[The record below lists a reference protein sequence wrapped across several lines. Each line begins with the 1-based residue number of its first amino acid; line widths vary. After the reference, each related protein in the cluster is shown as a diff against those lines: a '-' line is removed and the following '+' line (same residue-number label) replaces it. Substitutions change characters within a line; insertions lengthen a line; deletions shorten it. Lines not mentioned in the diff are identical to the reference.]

1 MTDPVS
7 IVVRPWIGRVPVREM
22 PMARRCA
29 RFLAAGAF
37 VVAAVACGGPAGP
50 ADTGPSSAEPLSA
63 AERQLLGAWS
73 LTAIE
78 RRDAAG
84 EHLAEPIEDRLGYLI
99 YDASGYVGVTIMRPG
114 RPPYAEDG
122 PTADE
127 ALARFGGYDSR
138 FGRFAVDEAAGTVT
152 HHVEGSLNPNGVGD
166 HTRFYTLA
174 GDRLTLRPSPE
185 ADGSQTSV
193 TWTRQP
199 DLPASE
205 ITDTHR
211 RLFGAYR
218 IDSLSRNT
226 TDGYAVEVEQYENG
240 YLFYALSGH
249 MSVHLQRPGRAPFAG
264 DSPTAGE
271 ALRLTESYASGFGP
285 FSVREMAGCIT
296 CPGPRDQGY
305 VTHHRIGGA
314 DPRDAGT
321 DARRYYE
328 LSDTHLTLRPPVQ
341 TDDEGREVV
350 TAIRWERLPAR

>member
-1 MTDPVS
+1 
-7 IVVRPWIGRVPVREM
+7 M
-22 PMARRCA
+22 PLARRCV
-29 RFLAAGAF
+29 RLPAAGAF
-37 VVAAVACGGPAGP
+37 VAASIACGGSAGP
-50 ADTGPSSAEPLSA
+50 ADTDPSSAEPLSA

-84 EHLAEPIEDRLGYLI
+84 EPLTAPIEDRLGYLI

-127 ALARFGGYDSR
+127 ALAQFGGYGSR

-174 GDRLTLRPSPE
+174 GDRLALRPPPE
-185 ADGSQTSV
+185 ADGSQTVV

-205 ITDTHR
+205 ATDTHR

-240 YLFYALSGH
+240 YLFYAPSGH

-264 DSPTAGE
+264 DSPTADE
-271 ALRLTESYASGFGP
+271 ALRLPESYASGFGP

-305 VTHHRIGGA
+305 VTHHRIGGS
-314 DPRDAGT
+314 DPRAAGT

-328 LSDTHLTLRPPVQ
+328 LTDTHLTLRPPVR

-350 TAIRWERLPAR
+350 TAIRWERLPPR

>member
-1 MTDPVS
+1 
-7 IVVRPWIGRVPVREM
+7 
-22 PMARRCA
+22 MARRCA
-29 RFLAAGAF
+29 RRLAAGAF
-37 VVAAVACGGPAGP
+37 AAAALACGGSAGP
-50 ADTGPSSAEPLSA
+50 ADTDPAAARALSA
-63 AERQLLGAWS
+63 AERQFLGAWS
-73 LTAIE
+73 LTAVE
-78 RRDAAG
+78 RRDAGG
-84 EHLAEPIEDRLGYLI
+84 EPLAPPIGDRLGHLI

-122 PTADE
+122 PAADA

-152 HHVEGSLNPNGVGD
+152 HHVEGSLNPGAVGD
-166 HTRFYTLA
+166 HTRFYTFA
-174 GDRLTLRPSPE
+174 GERLTLRPPPE
-185 ADGSQTSV
+185 ADGSTTSV

-205 ITDTHR
+205 ATDTHR

-240 YLFYALSGH
+240 YLFYAPSGH
-249 MSVHLQRPGRAPFAG
+249 MSVHLQRAGRAPFTG

-305 VTHHRIGGA
+305 LTHHRLGAA
-314 DPRDAGT
+314 DPRAAGT

-328 LSDTHLTLRPPVQ
+328 LTDTHLTLRPPVR

-350 TAIRWERLPAR
+350 TAIRWERLPPR